1 MSWQFSL
8 RGLEGEAVKCV
19 TDGWDVAA
27 LEDIRSALPGKLLK
41 RRNVT

>member
-1 MSWQFSL
+1 MSYQFSP
-8 RGLEGEAVKCV
+8 RGLDGDAVKCV

-27 LEDIRSALPGKLLK
+27 TEDIRSALLGKLLK

>member
-8 RGLEGEAVKCV
+8 RGLEVEAVKCV

-27 LEDIRSALPGKLLK
+27 PEDIRSALPGKLLK